1 MDARPGAVR
10 QGTFSY
16 STNGT
21 TFTLIGSGYS
31 LNNDWQ
37 FYPGYR
43 FAIFNF
49 ATSALGGSVQL
60 QSFQLTTP

>member
-1 MDARPGAVR
+1 M
-10 QGTFSY
+10 
-16 STNGT
+16 
-21 TFTLIGSGYS
+21 IGSGYS